1 MRTKFILDTDM
12 AAHQQDENLTLL
24 VEIKAPL
31 AVIVEEAQVES
42 EKSVNA
48 VVPEIV
54 GVTEERTLPPAV

>member
-31 AVIVEEAQVES
+31 AAQQS
-42 EKSVNA
+42 S
-48 VVPEIV
+48 
-54 GVTEERTLPPAV
+54 RPAQGLVWTHHL